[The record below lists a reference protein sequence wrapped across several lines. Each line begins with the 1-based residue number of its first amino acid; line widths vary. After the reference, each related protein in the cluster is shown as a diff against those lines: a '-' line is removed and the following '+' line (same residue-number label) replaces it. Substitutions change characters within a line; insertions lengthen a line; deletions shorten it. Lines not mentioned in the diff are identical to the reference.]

1 MQDVYI
7 DKPGLQELP
16 QIKERI
22 SFLYLERCL
31 INRQDSAIS
40 ISDERGTVNVPAA
53 SLSIIILG
61 PGTNITHRAMEL
73 AGDVGTGIIWTGEHG
88 VRFYASGS
96 AMTHSAALLVQQAK
110 LVSNT
115 QTRLGVARRM
125 YQMRFPD
132 EDVTGLTMQQLRGKE
147 GARVRRIYRE
157 CSRKTNVEWK
167 GREYNPED
175 FLDGTSVN
183 QALSAGNACLYGL
196 AHSVIAALGC
206 SPGLGFVHTGHD
218 RSFVYDVA
226 DLYKAEYVIPLAF
239 EIASRNPEDIGSEM
253 RRAVRDKIAATHL
266 LKRMVQDINT
276 LLMGEEGTLEIT
288 YSNIVDL
295 WDEKK
300 GFVRNGVSYGKEY
313 DEVEDGFLNEQEQES
328 EK

>member
-1 MQDVYI
+1 
-7 DKPGLQELP
+7 
-16 QIKERI
+16 
-22 SFLYLERCL
+22 
-31 INRQDSAIS
+31 
-40 ISDERGTVNVPAA
+40 
-53 SLSIIILG
+53 
-61 PGTNITHRAMEL
+61 
-73 AGDVGTGIIWTGEHG
+73 
-88 VRFYASGS
+88 
-96 AMTHSAALLVQQAK
+96 MTHSAALLVQQAK

-175 FLDGTSVN
+175 FLDGTPVN

>member
-132 EDVTGLTMQQLRGKE
+132 EDVTGLTMQQLRGKAHVSD
-147 GARVRRIYRE
+147 GSTGSVPVRQT
-157 CSRKTNVEWK
+157 SN
-167 GREYNPED
+167 GR
-175 FLDGTSVN
+175 
-183 QALSAGNACLYGL
+183 AG
-196 AHSVIAALGC
+196 STT
-206 SPGLGFVHTGHD
+206 P
-218 RSFVYDVA
+218 
-226 DLYKAEYVIPLAF
+226 
-239 EIASRNPEDIGSEM
+239 
-253 RRAVRDKIAATHL
+253 KI
-266 LKRMVQDINT
+266 
-276 LLMGEEGTLEIT
+276 
-288 YSNIVDL
+288 
-295 WDEKK
+295 
-300 GFVRNGVSYGKEY
+300 F
-313 DEVEDGFLNEQEQES
+313 
-328 EK
+328 